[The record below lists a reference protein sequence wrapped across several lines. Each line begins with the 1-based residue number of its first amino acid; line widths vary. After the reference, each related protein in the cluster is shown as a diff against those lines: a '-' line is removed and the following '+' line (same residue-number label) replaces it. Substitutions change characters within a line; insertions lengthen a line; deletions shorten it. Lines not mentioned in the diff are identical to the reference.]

1 MTEMTSPSSDEE
13 RDASTPPDSA
23 AIESSESRAAFLA
36 LLDYLKRSRGLDLSG
51 YKPASLR
58 RRIDKRMAALG
69 VADYPGFVEYLEV
82 HPNEFKELFNE
93 LLINVTGF
101 FRDAEA
107 WDELST
113 QVVAPMLERMSAE
126 TPIRVWSAGCAS
138 GEEAYTLAIVLAEAL
153 GADAFKARV
162 KIYATDADESALVQA
177 RQGIYESRHVEG
189 MSEELRG
196 RYFDRTKDGRFAF
209 RADLRRALIFGRH
222 DLMYDAPISRIDIL
236 SCRNVLMY
244 FNAEMQSR
252 ILHRF
257 ALALTDTGVLF
268 LGRAETLL
276 SRTTLFVPLDLK
288 RRIFTRARS
297 PMVRDRLFS
306 VSRDHMR
313 VPREVEA
320 QASSPL
326 RDAALDAG
334 PIAQVVV
341 DGEGRVTLANQ
352 VARTLFGLS
361 PSDIGRPLQDLELSY
376 RPLELRSRVDE
387 LFRTQRAVS
396 VTGVAWVTPVSGGGT
411 CDVLLSPLTDETGE
425 FLGVNISFLDTSK
438 HSRLQREL
446 QHANEELETAYEELQ
461 STNEELETTNEE
473 LQSAVEEL
481 ETTNEELQST
491 NEELETMNEELQ
503 TTNEELQS
511 INETMRG
518 RETELDEASGFLG
531 SILSSL
537 RSGVIALD
545 RELRITA
552 WNKRATEN
560 WGLREEEVLERNF
573 FTLDIGLPVET
584 LHVPIRSC
592 LSGDSDG
599 ERLTIAAIN
608 RRGKAMQCEVWCHPL
623 RRESTIQGV
632 LLMIE
637 ETHAAVAG

>member
-1 MTEMTSPSSDEE
+1 MTEMTNSSSDEE
-13 RDASTPPDSA
+13 RDTSTPPDSA
-23 AIESSESRAAFLA
+23 AVESSEGRAAFVA

-58 RRIDKRMAALG
+58 RRIDKRMAAVGLT
-69 VADYPGFVEYLEV
+69 DYPGFVEYLEV

-107 WDELST
+107 WDELSS
-113 QVVAPMLERMSAE
+113 QVVAPMLERMPADA
-126 TPIRVWSAGCAS
+126 PIRVWSAGCAS

-153 GADAFKARV
+153 GPEAFKARV
-162 KIYATDADESALVQA
+162 KIYATDADETALVQA

-189 MSEELRG
+189 ISEELRG

-257 ALALTDTGVLF
+257 ALALSDTGVLF

-276 SRTTLFVPLDLK
+276 SRTTLFIPLDLK

-297 PMVRDRLFS
+297 PMVRDRLFT
-306 VSRDHMR
+306 VSRDHIR
-313 VPREVEA
+313 GSRELEA
-320 QASSPL
+320 PASSLL
-326 RDAALDAG
+326 RDAALDTG

-341 DGEGRVTLANQ
+341 DVEGRVTMANQ

-361 PSDIGRPLQDLELSY
+361 PSDLGRPLQDLELSY

-387 LFRTQRAVS
+387 LVRTQRAVS

-511 INETMRG
+511 INETMRS
-518 RETELDEASGFLG
+518 RESELDEASSFLG

-537 RSGVIALD
+537 RAGVIALD
-545 RELRITA
+545 RELRVTA
-552 WNKRATEN
+552 WNDRAAEF
-560 WGLREEEVLERNF
+560 WGMREEEVLARNF

-599 ERLTIAAIN
+599 ERLSISAIN
-608 RRGKAMQCEVWCHPL
+608 RRGKPMQCDVWCYPL
-623 RRESTIQGV
+623 RRETGVRGV

-637 ETHAAVAG
+637 ETHAAVLG